1 MKVLKIGAEG
11 LEELLRGLMADYEVY
26 IPRGLGFTRAGDPA
40 EFELPRGNTRRSI
53 KELLFPPCEPLVR
66 YHPGSSPKIED
77 PLQEID
83 HKDKGRIVFG
93 ARPCDALGV
102 ELIKRVFLEEP
113 QDGFFKERLEKT
125 YIVSFA
131 CEEPDEQCFCT
142 SIHEGPAER
151 RGSDLLLVPRNE
163 IFFIEVVTERG
174 ARLLEGFSLEEAG
187 DEDLKELDEVLEGY
201 KAKVKKALADAHSL
215 PEQLRF
221 DNPRWRDAA
230 PACIDCG
237 ICTFL
242 CPTCYCFDIQD
253 EGDRRSGMRV
263 RLWDSCM
270 FYDFTKMAVGQPRPE
285 HYRRYRQRLM
295 HKFKYF
301 PELFGEL
308 LCTGCGRCIRHCPM
322 GIDLVEVLDYVR
334 GQGGA
339 DG

>member
-1 MKVLKIGAEG
+1 MKVLKIGAER
-11 LEELLRGLMADYEVY
+11 LPELLQRLMAEHEVY
-26 IPRGLGFTRAGDPA
+26 IPKGLGFTRAGDPA
-40 EFELPRGNTRRSI
+40 ELALPQGNTKRSI
-53 KELLFPPCEPLVR
+53 KELLFPPCEPLLR
-66 YHPGSSPKIED
+66 YRLGQSLEVED

-83 HKDKGRIVFG
+83 HKSRIVFG
-93 ARPCDALGV
+93 TRPCDALGM
-102 ELIKRVFLEEP
+102 ELIGRVFLEEP
-113 QDGFFKERLEKT
+113 EDELFKERLEKT
-125 YIVSFA
+125 YILSFA

-142 SIHEGPAER
+142 SIHEGPAET
-151 RGSDLLLVPRNE
+151 RGSDLLFVPHNGM
-163 IFFIEVVTERG
+163 FFVIIATERG
-174 ARLLEGFSLEEAG
+174 AQLLEGFSLDEASDEE
-187 DEDLKELDEVLEGY
+187 LKELDEVLAGY

-215 PEQLRF
+215 PAQLQF
-221 DNPRWRDAA
+221 ESPRWRDAA
-230 PACIDCG
+230 PACIGCG

-253 EGDRRSGMRV
+253 EGDRREGE
-263 RLWDSCM
+263 RLRIWDGCL

-322 GIDLVEVLDYVR
+322 GIDLVEVLERVR
-334 GQGGA
+334 GGDQ